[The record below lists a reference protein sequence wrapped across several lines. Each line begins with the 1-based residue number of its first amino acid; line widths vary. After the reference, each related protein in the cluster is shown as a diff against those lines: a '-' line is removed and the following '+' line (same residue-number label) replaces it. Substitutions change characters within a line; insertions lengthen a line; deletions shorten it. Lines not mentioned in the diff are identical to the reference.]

1 MATLKTP
8 EVEVSKVVKDPSV
21 LELGTVK
28 VLSRI
33 PGFRGLNPS
42 RRVITAIRGGSWTMF
57 GYGAGQVLRLVSTL
71 TLARMLVPQAFG
83 LVALVNV
90 FLSGLE
96 MLSDLG
102 IGMDVIQHPR
112 GDDPKFINTAF
123 LIQAIRAVGLWV
135 IATALAYP
143 FARFYH
149 QPAVLTLL
157 MVGSVSVLLRGFVS
171 GSLWSLT
178 RHVELGKYN
187 VLMASTDFF
196 GFAVSLIWAFISPTA
211 WALVVGRVAS
221 TLAVLVS
228 SHVIAKNHVSLTWD
242 PQAARDI
249 FAFGSGIFLSTATYF
264 LSGEAERLV
273 VGKFVTLVELG
284 CFSIAISV
292 SSAAARGLQQIIS
305 QVFFP
310 MMSDSLRE
318 DPVVA
323 QRHFR
328 KSRRLVLLV
337 SIGLAVGFILLSR
350 LFVTFVL
357 GPKYAMAGWMM
368 QLLGVRGALEL
379 FMSVA
384 VSMLFALGTSKYA
397 AIGNTYKFMF
407 LAVGFAVAFGWFGF
421 YAAVWVLTVAPIAN
435 YIPLLFGLRRY
446 CKPVLRFELAS
457 FATFVAIT
465 GIAAII
471 AGLFSHLKG
480 F

>member
-1 MATLKTP
+1 MAPLKTP
-8 EVEVSKVVKDPSV
+8 DVEVSKVVKEPSV
-21 LELGTVK
+21 LELGAVK

-33 PGFRGLNPS
+33 PGFNGLSPS

-102 IGMDVIQHPR
+102 IGMDVVQHPR
-112 GDDPKFINTAF
+112 GDDPAFINTAF

-157 MVGSVSVLLRGFVS
+157 IVGSVSVLLRGFVS

-187 VLMASTDFF
+187 VLMASADLL

-249 FAFGSGIFLSTATYF
+249 FTFGTGIFLSTATYF

-318 DPVVA
+318 DQVAA

-328 KSRRLVLLV
+328 KSRRLLLIV
-337 SIGLAVGFILLSR
+337 SAGLSVGFIILSR
-350 LFVTFVL
+350 PFVTFVL

-397 AIGNTYKFMF
+397 ATGNIYKLIF
-407 LAVGFAVAFGWFGF
+407 LGVGFAVAFGWFGF
-421 YAAVWVLTVAPIAN
+421 YAAVWVLTIAPLAN
-435 YIPLLFGLRRY
+435 YIPLLFGLKRY
-446 CKPVLRFELAS
+446 CRPVLRTELAS

-471 AGLFSHLKG
+471 AGVFSHLNG